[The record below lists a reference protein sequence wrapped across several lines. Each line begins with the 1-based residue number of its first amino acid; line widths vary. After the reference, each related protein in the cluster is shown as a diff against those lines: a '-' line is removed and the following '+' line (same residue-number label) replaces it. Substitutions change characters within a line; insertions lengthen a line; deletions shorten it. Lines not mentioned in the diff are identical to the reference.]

1 MKRLFLFF
9 AALSLLLCSCGGN
22 GAPLPSEPDGPAGP
36 VQPLETGSPVPGDVG
51 AVLAALDT
59 AADDALAYALDGG
72 GSAEDMLALSQVF
85 YGSFTRAGAEEALF
99 LFRWKTRPL
108 HGAGY
113 DRTLAAV
120 WDLAEGALL
129 AQRTFRGDRVTVQ
142 ALPGAEDG
150 RCRVFVLCDTQGAGV
165 WVQTQELLLAGRDGW
180 SAQGLGSAWWRPYR
194 YDPEASTETF
204 SYCVPGH
211 EPEEFLVFSVSGR
224 MAEDSSMTYTL
235 TEAGTLRWYG
245 AFRFESAAEGT

>member
-1 MKRLFLFF
+1 MRRLIFFL
-9 AALSLLLCSCGGN
+9 AAFCLLLCGCGGN

-36 VQPLETGSPVPGDVG
+36 VQPLETGSPAPGDAG

-59 AADDALAYALDGG
+59 AADDALAHALSGG
-72 GSAEDMLALSQVF
+72 GSAGDVLALSQVF

-99 LFRWKTRPL
+99 LFRWKTLPL
-108 HGAGY
+108 HGEGY

-150 RCRVFVLCDTQGAGV
+150 RCRVFVLCDTQGAGA

-180 SAQGLGSAWWRPYR
+180 SAQGLDSEWWSPYR
-194 YDPEASTETF
+194 YDTGAYTETF

-211 EPEEFLVFSVSGR
+211 EPEEFLVFSVSGTV
-224 MAEDSSMTYTL
+224 AEDSSMTYTL

-245 AFRFESAAEGT
+245 AFRFEPAAEGP